1 MGMHSTFQVI
11 LGDQFVLFQV
21 IDLPKTVME

>member
-11 LGDQFVLFQV
+11 LGDQFVSFQMF
-21 IDLPKTVME
+21 DLSKIVME